1 MMTRVKSNFRSY
13 VENDLIMNNLVWR
26 NTKESIQD
34 EYDVPDYEEEVVWV
48 DCHPIEALCYKC
60 KPF

>member
-1 MMTRVKSNFRSY
+1 M
-13 VENDLIMNNLVWR
+13 DLIMKNLVWR

-48 DCHPIEALCYKC
+48 DCHPIETKFYQRNSTTTDRSTTLVSLTKC
-60 KPF
+60 